1 MSDKERMKKIGLLAL
16 IISGVVACSDDGNL
30 GGTGGPG
37 GNASS
42 SGGSSSG
49 GSSSGGS
56 SSGGQSSSG
65 DPTKPIVS
73 FEGDVTADKTL
84 SNANRYL
91 MKGLV
96 KVKAGVTLTIDK
108 GTYIMGDNATKAILL
123 VEPGAKLIAEG
134 TADEP
139 IVFTSQAPENLRRAG
154 DWGGI
159 VVLGKAPVNFA
170 GGFGNIEGIL
180 STASGTTYGGGTSPD
195 ANDDSGILRYLRI
208 EYAGVILSPDNEV
221 NGLTFAGV
229 GKGTKVDHIMVRHAL
244 DDCFEFFGGTVDAH
258 HLICQ
263 YNQDDGFDF
272 DNGYQ
277 GRLQFLV
284 LQQDPN
290 HPGEDNGFESDNDAA
305 GSGNLPQ
312 TNPTVF
318 NATICGK
325 NTDPTGPQ
333 FGLLLRRNTLGSYNN
348 MIVGG
353 FESNIDVRQNSNAGL
368 TVKGTWFWGAKAA
381 AVVDNIAYPE
391 NGDAA
396 PNKSNDDFSEID
408 WFKTGEYNNK
418 FGTQEPGLDC
428 FNASAPSFSPS
439 ASLTAGAIAPPND
452 GFFDASASYMGA
464 FKDASDKWATTGNWV
479 VWSDK

>member
-1 MSDKERMKKIGLLAL
+1 MKKIGCLVVALAA
-16 IISGVVACSDDGNL
+16 IAACSDDGNL
-30 GGTGGPG
+30 GGTAAPG
-37 GNASS
+37 GGSTS

-49 GSSSGGS
+49 STSSSGGS

-65 DPTKPIVS
+65 DPTKPIVD

-91 MKGLV
+91 MKGLIH
-96 KVKAGVTLTIDK
+96 VKAGATLTIEK
-108 GTYIMGDNATKAILL
+108 GTFIMGDNATKAILL
-123 VEPGAKLIAEG
+123 VEPGAKIMAEG

-139 IVFTSQAPENLRRAG
+139 IVFTSQAAEGVRRAG

-159 VVLGKAPVNFA
+159 VILGKGPVNFP
-170 GGFGNIEGIL
+170 GGYGNIEGIL
-180 STASGTTYGGGTSPD
+180 STATGTTYGGGASPD
-195 ANDDSGILRYLRI
+195 ANDNSGVLRYIRI
-208 EYAGVILSPDNEV
+208 EFAGVILSPDNEV
-221 NGLTFAGV
+221 NGITFAGV
-229 GKGTKVDHIMVRHAL
+229 GRGTKVDHIMVRHAL

-348 MIVGG
+348 LVVGG
-353 FESNIDVRQNSNAGL
+353 FESNIDIRQAANANL
-368 TVKGTWFWGAKAA
+368 TVKGSWFWGAKS
-381 AVVDNIAYPE
+381 AVVTDSIGYPE
-391 NGDAA
+391 TGDTA
-396 PNKSNDDFSEID
+396 PNKDNDNGLNEVD
-408 WFKTGEYNNK
+408 WFKGLTGNK
-418 FGTQEPGLDC
+418 WGTQEPGLDC
-428 FNASAPSFSPS
+428 FNANAPSFSP
-439 ASLTAGAIAPPND
+439 ATTITEGAQTPPGD
-452 GFFDASASYMGA
+452 GFFDSSATYMGA
-464 FKDASDKWATTGNWV
+464 FKDANDKWATTGKWV
-479 VWSDK
+479 AWSDK